1 MKFEDLGCN
10 INEDI
15 IVVNFNGQDIEVKQY
30 LSSKEKEDIINAVL
44 QNADAGT
51 VVDTFAEEVL
61 FNTYLVFEY
70 TNIEFSEE
78 DKQNNIYEIYDKLLC
93 SGLLDKIIQ
102 TIPKEEYDTLFNNV
116 EKIHNEYLG
125 YRDSARAAFEQMSIF
140 TSSTPEELGEKVNN
154 FNVEKFKEINNVANQ
169 FGINN

>member
-15 IVVNFNGQDIEVKQY
+15 TVVNFNGQDIEVKQY

-102 TIPKEEYDTLFNNV
+102 TIPKEEYNTLFNNV
-116 EKIHNEYLG
+116 ERIHNEYLG

-140 TSSTPEELGEKVNN
+140 APTTAANIGEQVKD
-154 FNVEKFKEINNVANQ
+154 FDVEKFQEINNVANQ
-169 FGINN
+169 FGMNN